1 MDCVMCNSTEEGL
14 YKRKKKGRT
23 NNSGGMRINGVEI

>member
-1 MDCVMCNSTEEGL
+1 MDCVTMTGGGL

-23 NNSGGMRINGVEI
+23 NNSGGMRINGVES